1 MIDIN
6 SLSGEWLAEKR
17 KQYRKDPAIM
27 ESMIHALYLLEQ
39 LKLTGLDFIFK
50 GGSSLILILEQPQR
64 FSVDIDIIVS
74 PKTTK
79 EELEKYLSK
88 IVGASAFTLMRL
100 DERRSYKEGVPKA
113 HYIFNFQSNVPSKNK
128 DGIVL
133 NNPER
138 EILLDVLFA
147 ENHYPTLVERPIK
160 TEWLQLVDEIIT
172 VKTPDINSIAGDK
185 LTAFAPETIGVPYYR
200 ISVNEKGENI
210 KSEMFMEIMKQLFDV
225 GCLFD
230 LLDNIETFKKSY
242 QATAL
247 AEIKYRPERKITSVE
262 DVLKDTIATAMLI
275 ARKDLQIDDRGKEKF
290 KYLNT
295 GINQFGHFVYTGN
308 FRIEQAQV
316 ASSKAAYLAAIL
328 LSKNN
333 YALRK
338 FNNKTPLVDYMI
350 THPEYNFLNKRLKFI
365 AKGEALFYW
374 NEITKIL
381 YNE

>member
-6 SLSGEWLAEKR
+6 SLSGEWLAVKR
-17 KQYRKDPAIM
+17 KQYAKDPAIM
-27 ESMIHALYLLEQ
+27 ESMIYALYLLEQ

-50 GGSSLILILEQPQR
+50 GGTSLTLILKQPQR

-88 IVGASAFTLMRL
+88 IIGTSAFTNLRL
-100 DERRSYKEGVPKA
+100 DERRSYKEGIPKA
-113 HYIFNFQSNVPSKNK
+113 HYIFNFQSNVPKKNK

-133 NNPER
+133 SNPDR

-147 ENHYPTLVERPIK
+147 ENHYPTLVEQPIQ
-160 TEWLQLVDEIIT
+160 TEWLQIADEIIS

-185 LTAFAPETIGVPYYR
+185 LTAFAPETTGVPYYR
-200 ISVNEKGENI
+200 ESVNERGKNVR
-210 KSEMFMEIMKQLFDV
+210 SEMFMEIMKQLFDV

-242 QATAL
+242 QATVL
-247 AEIKYRPERKITSVE
+247 AEIEYRPERKIASIE
-262 DVLKDTIATAMLI
+262 EVLKDTIATALII
-275 ARKDLQIDDRGKEKF
+275 ARKDAQIDDQGKEKF
-290 KYLNT
+290 NYLNK
-295 GINQFGHFVYTGN
+295 GINQFGHFVYN
-308 FRIEQAQV
+308 VKFRIEHAQV

-328 LSKNN
+328 LSKNDIEI
-333 YALRK
+333 RK
-338 FNNKTPLVDYMI
+338 FNDKIPLADYII

-374 NEITKIL
+374 NEIIKIL
-381 YNE
+381 